1 MAEERSQWNSRF
13 GFLIAIIGSAVG
25 LGNIWRFPNVI
36 YYNGG
41 GSFLIPYIV
50 ALFILGISFVMVEY
64 ALGYRFK
71 SSVGKILYS
80 IHNKLEPIGWV
91 ILVIIFSD
99 FIILCMCNWLGFNL
113 FCIKFLSR
121 MGC

>member
-13 GFLIAIIGSAVG
+13 GFMMAMIGSAVG

-50 ALFILGISFVMVEY
+50 ALFILGMM
-64 ALGYRFK
+64 LGTLGAPNYIQ
-71 SSVGKILYS
+71 S
-80 IHNKLEPIGWV
+80 
-91 ILVIIFSD
+91 
-99 FIILCMCNWLGFNL
+99 LGFTIL
-113 FCIKFLSR
+113 FAMLFSISLWILFLKKQFTLR
-121 MGC
+121 GL